1 MTTTVT
7 KITAAPYITTY
18 TNPALVAATTAKI
31 AVPKTTLVLAAN
43 AFAYLESVNVFLVGQ
58 KDAALEP
65 TKAMTTWMTA
75 SLADRKA
82 NLVDGQTSVSSW
94 TIVVDFTWS
103 TLHADVWMPLT
114 ANAATYTAQPTGVV
128 GAGSTGLNIPLS
140 TQSSTL
146 GRFGDSFGILFINE
160 AAKTYAANA
169 IRIGRKVTTAGVTAV
184 AAAGT
189 VAAVSHVV

>member
-65 TKAMTTWMTA
+65 TKGMTTWMTD
-75 SLADRKA
+75 SLASRKA
-82 NLVDGQTSVSSW
+82 NSVD
-94 TIVVDFTWS
+94 
-103 TLHADVWMPLT
+103 L
-114 ANAATYTAQPTGVV
+114 
-128 GAGSTGLNIPLS
+128 
-140 TQSSTL
+140 
-146 GRFGDSFGILFINE
+146 
-160 AAKTYAANA
+160 
-169 IRIGRKVTTAGVTAV
+169 
-184 AAAGT
+184 
-189 VAAVSHVV
+189 